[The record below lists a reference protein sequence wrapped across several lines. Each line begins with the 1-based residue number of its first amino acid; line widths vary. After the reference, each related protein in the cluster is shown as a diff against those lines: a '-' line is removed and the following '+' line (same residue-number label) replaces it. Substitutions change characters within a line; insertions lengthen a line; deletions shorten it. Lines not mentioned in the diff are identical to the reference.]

1 MAAGNPEDPDPEGG
15 TAVNAGLRWLVAVV
29 TALAMFDGCWLG
41 LASARVLDTG
51 SDIGV
56 ASVPLVIVLAVLGA
70 WAERAREGKAVK
82 PGVRAGRDV
91 NISALSGGVAA
102 GVIHGNVAPP
112 NPHGPGPAEG

>member
-1 MAAGNPEDPDPEGG
+1 VDVG
-15 TAVNAGLRWLVAVV
+15 VRWLVAVV
-29 TALAMFDGCWLG
+29 TALALFGGCWLG
-41 LASARVLDTG
+41 LASARVLDMG
-51 SDIGV
+51 SDVGV

-70 WAERAREGKAVK
+70 WAERARERKTVK

-112 NPHGPGPAEG
+112 NPPGPGPVRG